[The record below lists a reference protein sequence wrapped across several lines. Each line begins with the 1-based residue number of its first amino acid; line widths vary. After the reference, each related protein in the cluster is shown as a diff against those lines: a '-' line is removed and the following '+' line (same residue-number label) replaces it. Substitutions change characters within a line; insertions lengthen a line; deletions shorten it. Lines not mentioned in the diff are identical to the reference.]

1 MKTVS
6 DEIYAFF
13 TNLVSFTGTV
23 GTRLFPLVAN
33 KDVSFPFAIY
43 SIVQQEGQ
51 TKDADRFAVNLSVYF
66 GEDQYTECV
75 TFADTVKGIIDASAY
90 DWQRTEVNF
99 IEEDQSY
106 TATISFNKN

>member
-1 MKTVS
+1 MKEVS

-13 TNLVSFTGTV
+13 TNQVNFTGTV

-33 KDVSFPFAIY
+33 KDVDFPFAIY
-43 SIVQQEGQ
+43 TIVQQEGQ
-51 TKDADRFAVNLSVYF
+51 TKDADRFTINVSVYF
-66 GEDQYTECV
+66 GEDQYTECA
-75 TFADTVKGIIDASAY
+75 TFADTVKSIVDASPY
-90 DWQRTEVNF
+90 DWQQTEMAF